1 MSLVFMSLVLMML
14 DVSHLAPYPGR
25 VMPQETGDYQI
36 IIRKAEI
43 TDSDGIAEVHVQSW
57 KATYRGLIPDFI
69 LDTLSI
75 ERRRTLWENIISVD
89 KTSTLVLQLNG
100 MIAGFVNFG
109 STRDSDKNPEISAE
123 ITAIYLSPYC
133 WRQGL
138 GRKLCE
144 VAIAHIAPLGFQEV
158 TLWVLDGNER
168 AIRFYQHMGF
178 YPDGSK
184 KLDQGKELP
193 LNEVRYVLPLVG

>member
-1 MSLVFMSLVLMML
+1 MPLVLMIGY
-14 DVSHLAPYPGR
+14 VSRSTPYPGR

-43 TDSDGIAEVHVQSW
+43 ADSDGIAEVHVQSW

-75 ERRRTLWENIISVD
+75 ERRRTLWENIISVG
-89 KTSTLVLQLNG
+89 KSTTLVLELNG
-100 MIAGFVNFG
+100 IVAGFVNFG

-138 GRKLCE
+138 GRQLCE
-144 VAIAHIAPLGFQEV
+144 VAIAHIACLSFQEV

-168 AIRFYQHMGF
+168 AIRFYQRMGF

-184 KLDQGKELP
+184 KLDQRKELP
-193 LNEVRYVLPLVG
+193 LNEVRYVLQLVG